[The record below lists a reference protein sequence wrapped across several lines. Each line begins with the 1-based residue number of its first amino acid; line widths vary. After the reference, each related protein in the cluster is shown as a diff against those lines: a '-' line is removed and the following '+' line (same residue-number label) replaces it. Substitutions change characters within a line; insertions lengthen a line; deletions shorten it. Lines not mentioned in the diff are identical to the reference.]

1 MNLETVQNAEPQLPM
16 TTGAESGS
24 SDAAE
29 FDAFSSAFDKLTADA
44 PRDEAGRFA
53 PKDGEAR
60 PEQEAQ
66 AEGVAKPEPDAIE
79 QEAQPKAR
87 SIPANWTPDMADIL
101 DGMDDAKASRL
112 TEWSFRLHR
121 QMSDLG
127 RSATAARQFEDV
139 ARRYSDV
146 FTKNGVAPHDGF
158 ERLLSVQSMLDADPI
173 AGIATIAEAYGVK
186 DRIFARSENGEA
198 SAAPSD
204 EAIELRRTVAD
215 LRQQLSGLTDGDA
228 IDQRVSH
235 VLEKRTAEDLIGR
248 FASSKPHYAEV
259 EAVLPDFIRLARR
272 ELGEGAAAEAVLEQ
286 AYDMAINA
294 IPNVRSKVKQAAIPV
309 AADATNDRAE
319 KAKKAASINIASQPS
334 GKSAPVSEDQAMEAT
349 WSRLMN
355 S

>member
-1 MNLETVQNAEPQLPM
+1 MSLETVQNAEPQLPM
-16 TTGAESGS
+16 TTGGDAMP
-24 SDAAE
+24 SDTAE
-29 FDAFSSAFDKLTADA
+29 FDAFSSAFDKLTAES

-53 PKDGEAR
+53 AKDGEAKAE
-60 PEQEAQ
+60 PEARTEA
-66 AEGVAKPEPDAIE
+66 ETKPEPDAVE
-79 QEAQPKAR
+79 QDAQPKAR
-87 SIPANWTPDMADIL
+87 AIPANWTPDMADIL
-101 DGMDDAKASRL
+101 DGLDEAKASRL
-112 TEWSFRLHR
+112 TEWSTKLHR

-127 RSATAARQFEDV
+127 RTATAARQFEDV

-146 FTKNGVAPHDGF
+146 FTRNGVAPHDGF

-186 DRIFARSENGEA
+186 DRIFSRSENGEA
-198 SAAPSD
+198 SAAPSN
-204 EAIELRRTVAD
+204 EAIELRRTVAE
-215 LRQQLSGLTDGDA
+215 LRQQLSGLTNGDA

-248 FASSKPHYAEV
+248 FASSKPLYGEV

-286 AYDMAINA
+286 AYDMATNA
-294 IPNVRSKVKQAAIPV
+294 IPALRSKVKQAATPV
-309 AADATNDRAE
+309 AADAASDRAE